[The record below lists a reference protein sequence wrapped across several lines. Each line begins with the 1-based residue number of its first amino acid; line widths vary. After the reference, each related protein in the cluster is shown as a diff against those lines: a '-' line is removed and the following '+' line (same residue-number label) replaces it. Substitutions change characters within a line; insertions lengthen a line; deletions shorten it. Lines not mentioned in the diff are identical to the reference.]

1 MAETWQ
7 GSSTD
12 WLPSN
17 FDADATEPPDP
28 AASFKVF
35 RRGGEFLWT
44 TANPT
49 LPTVT
54 LPIEVIMGGRRH
66 GIGFLSRIEEI
77 GGIRLERPALIQNR
91 YAWSFTREALVLAP
105 GCSAARPRSFETAF
119 GVVLSP
125 TFESRCFAC
134 HGQPKVAG
142 AGNSGG
148 VHCESCHGPGSQHL
162 QAISSGSPAHNIV
175 NPGKL
180 NAEESI
186 GVCAQCHVGLTKFSD
201 PSPDDLLIANQARA
215 ITSSECFIQ
224 SGKAFTCTT
233 CHNPHGSSA
242 NDEARSIAVCLN
254 CHSPRSIRHA
264 AICPVN
270 AREKCL
276 DCHMPS
282 VEMGPLHL
290 VDHLIRV
297 HPEQPASIGLQT
309 ANPTADRRS
318 QIQPLREFL
327 RIIVTDS
334 RTAGEKAQL
343 RLTRGEDFYTVA
355 REMSVDASAPVGGYL
370 GPKWLS
376 QLDPLLTNEAVKLAF
391 GQTTALI
398 SAGER
403 SIILQRL
410 PRDFKWQARQLQG
423 QASASLARGDAKG
436 AIEESQQALKIYPHF
451 LRALT
456 FIGTTL
462 AENGNLRRGS
472 EILSLATRLYPRDA
486 KSLFE
491 LGVMRGALDQKT
503 EELQAYNKALE
514 LEPDLLAVYP
524 KLGMSLYSGG
534 QEAQAVIVFRKG
546 LQINPLSA
554 ELYHDLGLALMKR
567 GDPAGGRRALAL
579 AAAIDPGYAS
589 GTSQP

>member
-12 WLPSN
+12 WLSSN
-17 FDADATEPPDP
+17 FDASVAELPDP
-28 AASFKVF
+28 AASYKVF
-35 RRGGEFLWT
+35 RQHGQFLWT

-49 LPTVT
+49 LPTLT
-54 LPIEVIMGGRRH
+54 LPIEVIVGGRRH
-66 GIGFLSRIEEI
+66 GLGFLSRIEEI
-77 GGIRLERPALIQNR
+77 GGIPLARPALIQNR
-91 YAWSFTREALVLAP
+91 YAWSFTRKALVLAP
-105 GCSAARPRSFETAF
+105 GCSAASPRSFETAF
-119 GVVLSP
+119 GLVLSP
-125 TFESRCFAC
+125 TFEARCLAC
-134 HGQPKVAG
+134 HGQPRVAG
-142 AGNSGG
+142 TGTSGG

-162 QAISSGSPAHNIV
+162 QAVAKGSPIHNIV

-180 NAEESI
+180 NAEASI

-201 PSPDDLLIANQARA
+201 PAPDDLLVANQARA

-233 CHNPHGSSA
+233 CHNPHDTSV
-242 NDEARSIAVCLN
+242 NDEAHSIAACLN
-254 CHSPRSIRHA
+254 CHSVRTIRHA

-270 AREKCL
+270 ATDKCL

-290 VDHLIRV
+290 VDHMIRV
-297 HPEQPASIGLQT
+297 HPEQRAATRLETARPA
-309 ANPTADRRS
+309 ADRRS
-318 QIQPLREFL
+318 QIQPVREFL

-334 RTAGEKAQL
+334 PAAAEKAQL

-355 REMSVDASAPVGGYL
+355 REMSVDASATVGGYL

-376 QLDPLLTNEAVKLAF
+376 QMDLPLANGVAKLNY
-391 GQTTALI
+391 GQTTPPIAT
-398 SAGER
+398 GKR
-403 SIILQRL
+403 SVIFQRL
-410 PRDFKWQARQLQG
+410 PRDFQWQARQLQG
-423 QASASLARGDAKG
+423 RASATLARGDVKG
-436 AIEESQQALKIYPHF
+436 AIEESQQALKIYPHL
-451 LRALT
+451 LRALL

-462 AENGNLRRGS
+462 AENGNVRRGS

-486 KSLFE
+486 ESLFE
-491 LGVMRGALDQKT
+491 LGVMLGALGHQT

-524 KLGMSLYSGG
+524 RLGMALYSDGN
-534 QEAQAVIVFRKG
+534 EAQAVIMFRKG

-554 ELYHDLGLALMKR
+554 ELYHDLGLALIQR
-567 GDPAGGRRALAL
+567 GDLAGARRALAL
-579 AAAIDPGYAS
+579 AVTIDPGYAS
-589 GTSQP
+589 GAPQP